1 MFFGGYYFLFFKSF
15 ECVSGEQP
23 SFINKHCIEKM
34 FEKFSVSK
42 QLLQKVGVLK
52 TLTKM
57 LKKQPSEVFFKKSC
71 S

>member
-1 MFFGGYYFLFFKSF
+1 
-15 ECVSGEQP
+15 
-23 SFINKHCIEKM
+23 M

-57 LKKQPSEVFFKKSC
+57 LQKQPSEVFFKKVVLENFTKFIACAIVSFLMKLQT
-71 S
+71 